1 MTPIFVRIR
10 SRVLKTD
17 ILMNTRIEV
26 DAFKWNSAHRSANA
40 LTNFRSTPLGNE
52 LFQKLSKIE
61 SEINLHLDQGEKL
74 TTDTARQYIDSVI
87 YAEQKEKGRN
97 AKAFFLYVLV
107 GVIGYGLTVGLTLI
121 GTKLIGEDG
130 IWYLIMTCFVKG
142 LVLIWNYLGRKIF
155 VYKGK

>member
-1 MTPIFVRIR
+1 MAEKALDKKNLMEFLRYVIVGGISAVIDMAVNYCMLYYILKATKDDSLPVALSVTAGFIVGIIVNYILSNLFVF
-10 SRVLKTD
+10 T
-17 ILMNTRIEV
+17 
-26 DAFKWNSAHRSANA
+26 
-40 LTNFRSTPLGNE
+40 
-52 LFQKLSKIE
+52 SK
-61 SEINLHLDQGEKL
+61 
-74 TTDTARQYIDSVI
+74 
-87 YAEQKEKGRN
+87 EQKEKGRN